1 MDNLAGE
8 GEEPTNDKSYQY
20 LTTDDVLKMGD
31 DTQMDV
37 TAEEG
42 RKTNSMS
49 RSHHGESL
57 SLSCHIPS
65 LIDVNLSEKIL
76 DPAADSIEQKILQM
90 EKSRDKPD
98 FGHGSY
104 VEDKYAQ
111 SDNINISGPPIAAG

>member
-1 MDNLAGE
+1 M
-8 GEEPTNDKSYQY
+8 PF
-20 LTTDDVLKMGD
+20 
-31 DTQMDV
+31 
-37 TAEEG
+37 
-42 RKTNSMS
+42 
-49 RSHHGESL
+49 
-57 SLSCHIPS
+57 

-111 SDNINISGPPIAAG
+111 SDNINISGPPIAAGWAVLDEDGVVAVSVFVGNRVSSQVLGPCIIINFSTLFHLHDISSTLTFSKIEMRIFN